1 MYPAFL
7 RVQIY
12 VSVCGFMD
20 SFRISIGSRKALKKE
35 RSSIASRRDRGTRLR
50 AKESAAGRAV
60 EKRTKHSHGDRS
72 SGRSRNVCTDLER
85 ATIRLIPSPGSGSR
99 LPHAESSRA
108 AFRNQSTAGRCHCK
122 ASETQGISDCSS
134 APAAAGRCIP
144 AADNRCPPEPDY
156 VDIWRR
162 VRTSDLVVWISLG
175 PTPGFSAPSKRR
187 GISRLEPGPF

>member
-1 MYPAFL
+1 MFRCVGLWIHFGSQLVRGRRSKRSVLRSHPGAIAELVYAPRNLPPA
-7 RVQIY
+7 
-12 VSVCGFMD
+12 
-20 SFRISIGSRKALKKE
+20 A
-35 RSSIASRRDRGTRLR
+35 
-50 AKESAAGRAV
+50 
-60 EKRTKHSHGDRS
+60 
-72 SGRSRNVCTDLER
+72 RSRNAQSIRMAIDRAVGLGMSVPTSSAER
-85 ATIRLIPSPGSGSR
+85 SDWSPSPGSGSR

-134 APAAAGRCIP
+134 APAAVGRCIP

-162 VRTSDLVVWISLG
+162 VRTSDLVFWISLG